1 MREDWKKIDEFDWC
15 LISTDGKCY
24 STKTKKLLKPQKYSN
39 DYWFYAFKVGEEQFT
54 RSIHRLVATAFI
66 PNPENKPCVG
76 HKDCDRSN
84 NCVENLYWCT
94 YPENNN
100 HPLTRQRMS
109 EGQKNSEK
117 ARNASIEN
125 FKKASLSNQ
134 KCVYKYSLDGV
145 FIEKYNSVKEAAEKN
160 GCFPQNI
167 SRCCKGRRNTCKGY
181 KWSDYPL

>member
-15 LISTDGKCY
+15 FISTNGKCY
-24 STKTKKLLKPQKYSN
+24 STKAKKLLKPQKYSN
-39 DYWFYAFKVGEEQFT
+39 DYWFYSFKVGEEQFT

-94 YPENNN
+94 YQENNN

-125 FKKASLSNQ
+125 VKKASLSSQ
-134 KCVYKYSLDGV
+134 KCVYKYSLDGI
-145 FIEKYNSVKEAAEKN
+145 FIEKYNSLEEAGKEN
-160 GCFPQNI
+160 NCFPQNI
-167 SRCCKGRRNTCKGY
+167 SRCCRGGRNTCKGC
-181 KWSDYPL
+181 KWSYNPL